1 MKQALFCLIVC
12 LISENVFGQDKQAY
26 LIYNAKGERVVY
38 QSIVNTAKK
47 TDLVLFGEL
56 HDNPM
61 AHWLELEL
69 TVDLFDATKGSI
81 LLGAEMFEADNQLI
95 LDEYLGGYISQQR
108 FEAEA
113 RLWPNYKTDYK
124 PLVEF
129 AKSKGLK
136 FVATNIPRRYA
147 SMVSVGGFDTLL
159 SLTSQ
164 AKSYIAPLP
173 VEYDANL
180 GCYKGM
186 LSMMGMPGKGK
197 SNPEFFPM
205 AQAIKDATMAY
216 NITRNLMDNHIFIH
230 YHGSYHSNNYEGIYW
245 YVKRKMPNLKIVT
258 IATVTQDDITVL
270 AKENMGIADFIIVVP
285 ERMTRTY

>member
-1 MKQALFCLIVC
+1 MKQVFFCLIVC
-12 LISENVFGQDKQAY
+12 LISVNVFGQDKYAY
-26 LIYNAKGERVVY
+26 TIFNGKGDKVVY
-38 QSIVNTAKK
+38 QSVVSAVKNS
-47 TDLVLFGEL
+47 DLLLFGEL
-56 HDNPM
+56 HDNPI

-69 TVDLFDATKGSI
+69 TVDVFEATKGNI
-81 LLGAEMFEADNQLI
+81 ILGAEMFEADNQLI
-95 LDEYLGGYISQQR
+95 LDEYLGGLISQQR

-147 SMVSVGGFDTLL
+147 AMVSAGGFDTLQSL
-159 SLTSQ
+159 SVM
-164 AKSYIAPLP
+164 AKSFIAPLP
-173 VEYDANL
+173 VEYDPNL

-197 SNPEFFPM
+197 SNPEYFPM

-216 NITRNLMDNHIFIH
+216 NITRNTSSGKVFLHF
-230 YHGSYHSNNYEGIYW
+230 HGSYHSNNYEGICW

-258 IATVTQDDITVL
+258 IATVTQDDVNAL
-270 AKENMGIADFIIVVP
+270 AKENMGIADFVIVVP

>member
-1 MKQALFCLIVC
+1 MKQVFFCLIVC
-12 LISENVFGQDKQAY
+12 LISENVFGQDKHAFT
-26 LIYNAKGERVVY
+26 LFNGKGEKVVY
-38 QSIVNTAKK
+38 QSVVSASKAS
-47 TDLVLFGEL
+47 DLVLFGEL
-56 HDNPM
+56 HDNPI
-61 AHWLELEL
+61 AHWLQLEL
-69 TVDLFDATKGSI
+69 TVDLFDDTKGNI
-81 LLGAEMFEADNQLI
+81 VLGAEMFEADNQLI
-95 LDEYLGGYISQQR
+95 LDEYMGGYISQQR

-113 RLWPNYKTDYK
+113 RLWSNYKTDYK

-147 SMVSVGGFDTLL
+147 AMVSAGGFDTLQ

-173 VEYDANL
+173 VEYDASL

-186 LSMMGMPGKGK
+186 LGMIGMPGKGK

-230 YHGSYHSNNYEGIYW
+230 YHGSYHSNNYEGIHW
-245 YVKRKMPNLKIVT
+245 YVKRKIPNLKIVT

>member
-12 LISENVFGQDKQAY
+12 LTAVNVFGQDKQAY
-26 LIYNAKGERVVY
+26 VIYNAKGEKAVYNDVVSAT
-38 QSIVNTAKK
+38 QNA
-47 TDLVLFGEL
+47 DLVLFGEL
-56 HDNPM
+56 HDNPI

-69 TVDLFDATKGSI
+69 ADDLYKATSGKLI
-81 LLGAEMFEADNQLI
+81 LGAEMFEADNQLI

-108 FEAEA
+108 FEAEV

-129 AKSKGLK
+129 AKNKGIK

-147 SMVSVGGFDTLL
+147 SMVSVGGFDTLKA
-159 SLTSQ
+159 LTPQ
-164 AKSYIAPLP
+164 AKSYIAPMP
-173 VEYDANL
+173 IEYDANL
-180 GCYKGM
+180 GCYRNM
-186 LSMMGMPGKGK
+186 LNMVGMPGKDR

-216 NITRNLMDNHIFIH
+216 NITRNLESNGVFIH

-245 YVKRKMPNLKIVT
+245 YVKRKMTNLKIVS
-258 IATVTQDDITVL
+258 IATVTQDDLTGL
-270 AKENMGIADFIIVVP
+270 AHEYMGIADFIIVIP

>member
-1 MKQALFCLIVC
+1 MKQLLFCLIVC
-12 LISENVFGQDKQAY
+12 LTTVNVFGQGKQAY
-26 LIYNAKGERVVY
+26 VIYNAKGENVVY
-38 QSIVNTAKK
+38 NDVVSATQKA
-47 TDLVLFGEL
+47 DLVLFGEL
-56 HDNPM
+56 HDNPI

-69 TVDLFDATKGSI
+69 ANDLYEATRGKLI
-81 LLGAEMFEADNQLI
+81 LGAEMFEADNQLI

-108 FEAEA
+108 FEAEV

-124 PLVEF
+124 PLVEL
-129 AKSKGLK
+129 AKNKGIK
-136 FVATNIPRRYA
+136 FIATNIPRRYA
-147 SMVSVGGFDTLL
+147 SMVSAGGFDTLAA
-159 SLTSQ
+159 LTPQ

-180 GCYKGM
+180 GCYRNM
-186 LSMMGMPGKGK
+186 LNMLGMPGKSR

-216 NITRNLMDNHIFIH
+216 NITRNLESNGVFIH

-258 IATVTQDDITVL
+258 IATVTQDDLTGL
-270 AKENMGIADFIIVVP
+270 AQENMGIADFVIVVP

>member
-1 MKQALFCLIVC
+1 MKQVSFCLIVC
-12 LISENVFGQDKQAY
+12 LISVNVFGQDKHAY
-26 LIYNAKGERVVY
+26 TLFNGKGEKVVY
-38 QSIVNTAKK
+38 QSVVSAVKNS
-47 TDLVLFGEL
+47 DLLLFGEL
-56 HDNPM
+56 HDNPI

-69 TVDLFDATKGSI
+69 TVDVFDATKGNI
-81 LLGAEMFEADNQLI
+81 ILGAEMFEADNQLI
-95 LDEYLGGYISQQR
+95 LDEYLGGLISQQR
-108 FEAEA
+108 FEAEV

-136 FVATNIPRRYA
+136 FIATNIPRRYA
-147 SMVSVGGFDTLL
+147 AMVSAGGFDTLQSL
-159 SLTSQ
+159 SEM
-164 AKSYIAPLP
+164 AKSFIAPLP
-173 VEYDANL
+173 VEYDPNL

-197 SNPEFFPM
+197 SNPEYFPM

-216 NITRNLMDNHIFIH
+216 NITRNTSSGKVFLHF
-230 YHGSYHSNNYEGIYW
+230 HGSYHSNNYEGICW

-258 IATVTQDDITVL
+258 IATVTQDDVNAL
-270 AKENMGIADFIIVVP
+270 AKENMGIADFVIVVP

>member
-26 LIYNAKGERVVY
+26 VIYNAKGERVVY
-38 QSIVNTAKK
+38 QSVVNAAKIS
-47 TDLVLFGEL
+47 DLVLFGEL

-230 YHGSYHSNNYEGIYW
+230 FHGSYHSNNYEGIYW
-245 YVKRKMPNLKIVT
+245 YIKRKNSNLKIVT

-270 AKENMGIADFIIVVP
+270 AKGNMGIADFIIVVP

>member
-1 MKQALFCLIVC
+1 MKQVFFCLIVC
-12 LISENVFGQDKQAY
+12 LISVNVFGQDKHAY
-26 LIYNAKGERVVY
+26 TLFNGKGEKVVY
-38 QSIVNTAKK
+38 QSVVSAVQNS
-47 TDLVLFGEL
+47 DLLLFGEL
-56 HDNPM
+56 HDNPI

-69 TVDLFDATKGSI
+69 TVDVFDATKGNI
-81 LLGAEMFEADNQLI
+81 ILGAEMFEADNQLI
-95 LDEYLGGYISQQR
+95 LDEYLGGLISQQR

-147 SMVSVGGFDTLL
+147 AMVSAGGFDTLQSL
-159 SLTSQ
+159 SEM
-164 AKSYIAPLP
+164 AKSFIAPLP
-173 VEYDANL
+173 VEYDPNL

-186 LSMMGMPGKGK
+186 LSMLGMPGKGK
-197 SNPEFFPM
+197 SNPEYFPM

-216 NITRNLMDNHIFIH
+216 NITRNASSGRVFLHF
-230 YHGSYHSNNYEGIYW
+230 HGSYHSNNYEGIYW

-258 IATVTQDDITVL
+258 IATVTQDDVNDL
-270 AKENMGIADFIIVVP
+270 AKENMGIADFVIVVP

>member
-1 MKQALFCLIVC
+1 MKQVLFCLIVC
-12 LISENVFGQDKQAY
+12 LTAVNVFGQGKQVY
-26 LIYNAKGERVVY
+26 VIYNAKGEKTVYNDVVSAA
-38 QSIVNTAKK
+38 QKA
-47 TDLVLFGEL
+47 DLVLFGEL
-56 HDNPM
+56 HDNPI

-69 TVDLFDATKGSI
+69 ANDLFEATRGKLI
-81 LLGAEMFEADNQLI
+81 LGAEMLEADNQLI
-95 LDEYLGGYISQQR
+95 LDEYLGGYISQQH

-129 AKSKGLK
+129 AKNKGIK

-147 SMVSVGGFDTLL
+147 SMVSVGGFDTLKVL
-159 SLTSQ
+159 SPQ

-173 VEYDANL
+173 IEYDANL
-180 GCYKGM
+180 ECYRNMLNMLGM
-186 LSMMGMPGKGK
+186 HGNGI

-216 NITRNLMDNHIFIH
+216 NITRNLESNGVFIH
-230 YHGSYHSNNYEGIYW
+230 YHGSYHSNNYQGIYW

-258 IATVTQDDITVL
+258 IATVTQDDLTGL
-270 AKENMGIADFIIVVP
+270 AHEYMGIADFVIVVP

>member
-1 MKQALFCLIVC
+1 MKQVFFCLIVC
-12 LISENVFGQDKQAY
+12 LISVNVFGQDKHAY
-26 LIYNAKGERVVY
+26 TLFNGKGEKVVY
-38 QSIVNTAKK
+38 QSVVSAIKNS
-47 TDLVLFGEL
+47 DLLLFGEL
-56 HDNPM
+56 HDNPI

-69 TVDLFDATKGSI
+69 TVDVFDATKGNII
-81 LLGAEMFEADNQLI
+81 LSAEMFEADNQLI
-95 LDEYLGGYISQQR
+95 LDEYLGGLISQQR

-147 SMVSVGGFDTLL
+147 AMVSAGGFDTLQSL
-159 SLTSQ
+159 SVM
-164 AKSYIAPLP
+164 AKSFIAPLP
-173 VEYDANL
+173 VEYDPNL

-197 SNPEFFPM
+197 SNPEYFPM

-216 NITRNLMDNHIFIH
+216 NITRNTSSGKVFLHF
-230 YHGSYHSNNYEGIYW
+230 HGSYHSNNYEGIYW

-258 IATVTQDDITVL
+258 IATVTQDDVNAL

>member
-1 MKQALFCLIVC
+1 MKQALICLIVC
-12 LISENVFGQDKQAY
+12 LTAVNVFGQDKQAY
-26 LIYNAKGERVVY
+26 VIYNAKGEKAVYNEVVSAT
-38 QSIVNTAKK
+38 QKA
-47 TDLVLFGEL
+47 DLVLFGEL
-56 HDNPM
+56 HDNPI

-69 TVDLFDATKGSI
+69 ADDLYKATSGKLI
-81 LLGAEMFEADNQLI
+81 LGAEMFEADNQLI
-95 LDEYLGGYISQQR
+95 LNEYLGGYISQQR
-108 FEAEA
+108 FEAEV

-129 AKSKGLK
+129 AKNKGIK

-147 SMVSVGGFDTLL
+147 SMVSVGGFDTLKA
-159 SLTSQ
+159 LTPQ
-164 AKSYIAPLP
+164 AKSYIAPMP

-180 GCYKGM
+180 GCYRNM
-186 LSMMGMPGKGK
+186 LNMVGMPGKGR

-216 NITRNLMDNHIFIH
+216 NITRNLESNVVFIH

-258 IATVTQDDITVL
+258 IATVTQDDLTGL
-270 AKENMGIADFIIVVP
+270 AHEYMGIADFIIVVP

>member
-26 LIYNAKGERVVY
+26 VIYNAKGERVVY
-38 QSIVNTAKK
+38 QSVVNAAKIS
-47 TDLVLFGEL
+47 DLVLFGEL

-230 YHGSYHSNNYEGIYW
+230 FHGSYHSNNYEGIYW
-245 YVKRKMPNLKIVT
+245 YVKRKNSNLKIVT

-270 AKENMGIADFIIVVP
+270 AKGNMGIADFIIVVP

>member
-26 LIYNAKGERVVY
+26 VIYNAKGERVVY
-38 QSIVNTAKK
+38 QSVVNAAKIS
-47 TDLVLFGEL
+47 DLVLFGEL
-56 HDNPM
+56 HDNPI
-61 AHWLELEL
+61 AHWLELEF
-69 TVDLFDATKGSI
+69 TIDLFDATQGSI

-108 FEAEA
+108 FEAEVK
-113 RLWPNYKTDYK
+113 LWPNYKTDYK

-136 FVATNIPRRYA
+136 FIATNIPRRYA
-147 SMVSVGGFDTLL
+147 AMVSAGGFDTLL

-180 GCYKGM
+180 GCYKVM

-216 NITRNLMDNHIFIH
+216 NITRNLMDNHVFIH
-230 YHGSYHSNNYEGIYW
+230 FHGSFHSNNYEGIYW
-245 YVKRKMPNLKIVT
+245 YVKRKIPNLKIVT
-258 IATVTQDDITVL
+258 IATVTQDEITVL

>member
-1 MKQALFCLIVC
+1 EK
-12 LISENVFGQDKQAY
+12 
-26 LIYNAKGERVVY
+26 VVY
-38 QSIVNTAKK
+38 QSVVSVVKNS
-47 TDLVLFGEL
+47 DLLLFGEL
-56 HDNPM
+56 HDNPI

-69 TVDLFDATKGSI
+69 TVDVFDATKGNI
-81 LLGAEMFEADNQLI
+81 ILGAEMFEADNQLI
-95 LDEYLGGYISQQR
+95 LDEYLGGLISQQR

-136 FVATNIPRRYA
+136 FIATNIPRRYA
-147 SMVSVGGFDTLL
+147 AMVSAGGFDTLQSL
-159 SLTSQ
+159 SEM
-164 AKSYIAPLP
+164 AKSFIAPLP
-173 VEYDANL
+173 VEYDPNL

-186 LSMMGMPGKGK
+186 LSMLGMPGKGK
-197 SNPEFFPM
+197 SNPEYFPM

-216 NITRNLMDNHIFIH
+216 NITRNASSGRVFLHF
-230 YHGSYHSNNYEGIYW
+230 HGSYHSNNYEGIYW

-258 IATVTQDDITVL
+258 IATVTQDDVNDL
-270 AKENMGIADFIIVVP
+270 AKENMGIADFVIVVP